1 MRIFIFM
8 VVFIGL
14 LLGLEGLKYLF
25 RRGYYRNPLVE
36 TMENKGETADSGCVA
51 LDKSALESVAKNTKR
66 INTLRET
73 ISKMNLKELKTKIE
87 SVNNLIDANTDD
99 LKEIADESRKSA
111 NQSINMNVKGGGD
124 VYDEDGK
131 LIYKE
136 KQK

>member
-1 MRIFIFM
+1 MRILVFM

-14 LLGLEGLKYLF
+14 LSVLEVLKYLF

-36 TMENKGETADSGCVA
+36 TMENKDETADSDCVA
-51 LDKSALESVAKNTKR
+51 LDKSALESVTKNTKH

-87 SVNNLIDANTDD
+87 GVNNLIDANTDD

-136 KQK
+136 N

>member
-14 LLGLEGLKYLF
+14 LLGLEVLKYLF

-36 TMENKGETADSGCVA
+36 TMENKDETADSDCVA
-51 LDKSALESVAKNTKR
+51 LDKSALESVTKNTKH

-87 SVNNLIDANTDD
+87 GVNNLIDANTDD

-136 KQK
+136 N